1 MLTDHKSS
9 ISTQRGYHI
18 SDQGHSDPYQ
28 GGNDGGSVLQ
38 TMVEAVY
45 QGQVQ
50 KDSSGHKYS
59 VILGSGGLPKQA
71 QNITS

>member
-28 GGNDGGSVLQ
+28 GGNTEGY
-38 TMVEAVY
+38 Y
-45 QGQVQ
+45 QWEVGQVPT
-50 KDSSGHKYS
+50 KG
-59 VILGSGGLPKQA
+59 I
-71 QNITS
+71 